1 MKRLLSVCLSLC
13 IMVSVFVSFD
23 ITASAKTTMKKTTV
37 TVSNTSS
44 GVNLSWKKVSGAKSY
59 KVYRKAP
66 GAKKYSAVKSTN
78 NKTVKYLDKKVSVGK
93 KYSYQVVAVKGKTKT
108 TSKAK
113 SIVRLLAPKN
123 VKVQGYASKTD
134 CTLKGSKADYVFDT
148 VYYFSSK
155 LGVKITWNKSKGA
168 NKYDIY
174 RKVDDS
180 KKYRKIKTVGNIS
193 TYIDR
198 DDFVN
203 VVNLSYK
210 VVARKNNSASD
221 YSTTRKICYVEPSH
235 IFTYSLSDEL
245 LVSWT
250 QVAGCD
256 GYRLYRSL
264 TGKAGSYSYIGKY
277 TTKDY
282 KHEDKN
288 VELGK
293 TYYYKLVAYKGSSNS
308 VALTRKEK
316 YEPVMTVNLNVG
328 DTSDSVQKQFKK
340 TLAKINIDLKKNMSD
355 LYQEVTFDKLMEA
368 VRIEPKDENVATVSK
383 DYIITAVSQGT
394 IKAPIIQKLGNFE
407 LEKGF
412 ILINVN

>member
-23 ITASAKTTMKKTTV
+23 ITASAKTNLKKTTV
-37 TVSNTSS
+37 SASNISN
-44 GVNLSWKKVSGAKSY
+44 GINVSWKKVSGAKSY
-59 KVYRKAP
+59 KVYRKAS
-66 GAKKYSAVKSTN
+66 GAKKYSVVKKTN
-78 NKTVKYLDKKVSVGK
+78 NKTVKYLDKKVSAGK
-93 KYSYQVVAVKGKTKT
+93 TYSYQVVAVKGKE
-108 TSKAK
+108 TSKSKTK
-113 SIVRLLAPKN
+113 SITRLLAPKN
-123 VKVQGYASKTD
+123 VKVQSYASKTD
-134 CTLKGSKADYVFDT
+134 CTLKGSKADLVFDT
-148 VYYFSSK
+148 VFPVERK
-155 LGVKITWNKSKGA
+155 IGVKITWNKSKGA
-168 NKYDIY
+168 NKYDIC
-174 RKVDDS
+174 RKIGNS

-193 TYIDR
+193 TYVDNES
-198 DDFVN
+198 FFN

-221 YSTTRKICYVEPSH
+221 YSTTRKICYVEPAGLMA
-235 IFTYSLSDEL
+235 FSLTDSL
-245 LVSWT
+245 KVTWT

-264 TGKAGSYSYIGKY
+264 TGKAGSYSFIGKY
-277 TTKDY
+277 TTKEY
-282 KHEDKN
+282 KYEDKN
-288 VELGK
+288 AELGK

-308 VALTRKEK
+308 VATTIREK

-340 TLAKINIDLKKNMSD
+340 TLAKINKDLKQNMSD
-355 LYQEVTFDKLMEA
+355 LYQEVTFDKIIES
-368 VRIEPKDENVATVSK
+368 VRIESKDEKVATVSK